1 MAFKVMR
8 ARAWQRQDPGL
19 GHFYRPLRLANGS
32 YCRKKFEG
40 PLLDHEDRP
49 LALVFSM
56 LPDASWSP
64 PTRLVPQGAALSR
77 GPSSQ
82 SGSTSSRARGPRTR
96 CGPGAHLETQHLLDP
111 SRRLPREETR
121 RFSRPLFFP
130 HFLLRGQ
137 KSSPNMCV
145 EVVHVCSEELFCE
158 GPPGVAQS
166 CKGAHGCGIAQVF
179 VPSFRIVCDSC

>member
-1 MAFKVMR
+1 MLRSWPRRGGTGLSQNLVARWRRWRRWMAVVL
-8 ARAWQRQDPGL
+8 PS
-19 GHFYRPLRLANGS
+19 LRCVSCSCVN
-32 YCRKKFEG
+32 C
-40 PLLDHEDRP
+40 
-49 LALVFSM
+49 
-56 LPDASWSP
+56 WSP

-96 CGPGAHLETQHLLDP
+96 RGPGAHLETQHLLDP

>member
-1 MAFKVMR
+1 MIYQPLGLQLLGTNLSP
-8 ARAWQRQDPGL
+8 ARAPR
-19 GHFYRPLRLANGS
+19 R
-32 YCRKKFEG
+32 
-40 PLLDHEDRP
+40 
-49 LALVFSM
+49 
-56 LPDASWSP
+56 WSP

-96 CGPGAHLETQHLLDP
+96 CGPEAHLETQHLLDP

-145 EVVHVCSEELFCE
+145 EVVHCVLKNCFAKVPLGLRRVVREHTVVGLHRCLYRHFVSSVTHAELLMRMDDRFL
-158 GPPGVAQS
+158 S
-166 CKGAHGCGIAQVF
+166 H
-179 VPSFRIVCDSC
+179 